1 MSVSVSISK
10 PSIRVSVCFYV
21 SGGQCQGLLLWFDN
35 LISWK
40 SFGWYEKTGL
50 GKGKVADDVTLTTPD
65 CLSELLIAPTTD
77 LSLKETE
84 ATMPMFSLEKKV
96 YFYFI
101 ILSNRIHS
109 HLVNW
114 SIGEPHCWKVF
125 SSFFMQLSFS
135 RCPNIVKNM
144 SGKIAQILWNIWV
157 GKLSE
162 YCETYEKGNWC
173 QWSSAS
179 AAVIRSSSLFWI
191 WCFSFVFNSDKFSV

>member
-1 MSVSVSISK
+1 MSISK

-84 ATMPMFSLEKKV
+84 ATMPMFSLEKV
-96 YFYFI
+96 YYYLI
-101 ILSNRIHS
+101 ISSNRIHS
-109 HLVNW
+109 HMANW

-125 SSFFMQLSFS
+125 SSFHAVVFFTLPEYCEKYEWEN
-135 RCPNIVKNM
+135 CPNIVKHLRRE
-144 SGKIAQILWNIWV
+144 IDV
-157 GKLSE
+157 
-162 YCETYEKGNWC
+162 
-173 QWSSAS
+173 
-179 AAVIRSSSLFWI
+179 
-191 WCFSFVFNSDKFSV
+191 SDHLHQLL

>member
-21 SGGQCQGLLLWFDN
+21 SDGHCQGLLFWFDN

-84 ATMPMFSLEKKV
+84 ATMPMFSLEKV
-96 YFYFI
+96 YYYSYLI
-101 ILSNRIHS
+101 ILTIHTWS
-109 HLVNW
+109 IDQLVNNTV
-114 SIGEPHCWKVF
+114 EKF
-125 SSFFMQLSFS
+125 SVLFTQLSFS

-144 SGKIAQILWNIWV
+144 SVKIAQILWNIWE
-157 GKLSE
+157 GKLMS
-162 YCETYEKGNWC
+162 
-173 QWSSAS
+173 
-179 AAVIRSSSLFWI
+179 VIICIS
-191 WCFSFVFNSDKFSV
+191 CCN